1 MEPVMWQSLDEIRDR
16 ESMTLNQLCG
26 LIDTVRGDAGLTAAL
41 RIFIISYYRAQAQG
55 GVAATRVADAL
66 RRFDPNADRRSR
78 SLSQALQ
85 VFG

>member
-1 MEPVMWQSLDEIRDR
+1 MEPVMWQSLDDIRDR
-16 ESMTLNQLCG
+16 ENMTLNQLCG

-41 RIFIISYYRAQAQG
+41 RIFIISYYRARFDEG
-55 GVAATRVADAL
+55 GATSYVADAL